1 MKNLFN
7 CVLPVLVI
15 LICLTGFQS
24 DKSVSGAQGIQ
35 WLTIEQAYA
44 KTKTEPRKILI
55 DVYTDWC
62 GWCKVMDRE
71 TFRNKAVIDYVN
83 KKYYAVKLD
92 AEQKQPIMLDNTKFE
107 FIAEGGRGIHQL
119 ALALTNNQPSFPT
132 TVFLD
137 EKFQMIQ
144 PLPGYLKAKEYHQVI
159 TFIGDGYYKK
169 EAFETYKSKTYN
181 AIYASR

>member
-1 MKNLFN
+1 MKNL
-7 CVLPVLVI
+7 LSSVI
-15 LICLTGFQS
+15 LLSLIVICLTGFKS
-24 DKSVSGAQGIQ
+24 DKPTAETPRIQ

-71 TFRNKAVIDYVN
+71 TFKNKAVIDYVN
-83 KKYYAVKLD
+83 KKYYAVKFN
-92 AEQKQPIMLDNTKFE
+92 AEQKQPIKLDDAKFE
-107 FIAEGGRGIHQL
+107 FIAEGGGGIHQL

-169 EAFETYKSKTYN
+169 EAFEIYKSKTYN
-181 AIYASR
+181 NLYAVK